1 MLKGVYY
8 GSRGVAIWAD
18 FGIQEGI
25 VMYSTR
31 NLSPATFIKSYRRLY
46 AHTKKDSSAWT
57 KVWSGSCPP
66 MSLLR
71 LPVVAI
77 WKVSE
82 FPGRLIIYGSYLV
95 TATTYLKSFHFLC
108 TYPSK
113 VSGAWTEVWTI
124 PWSSTMPIIA
134 FGGRDLEDF

>member
-77 WKVSE
+77 WEIFEILSDLVIHS
-82 FPGRLIIYGSYLV
+82 SYRV
-95 TATTYLKSFHFLC
+95 ETT
-108 TYPSK
+108 T
-113 VSGAWTEVWTI
+113 
-124 PWSSTMPIIA
+124 
-134 FGGRDLEDF
+134 